1 MNDDFRLLG
10 EMYTVLVESIESI
23 KKYLANRTNNADTIN
38 FFTQRDNNNAPLFN
52 DGEVMAYYKWLEAKQ
67 ANTNII
73 LAYHKKYRS
82 LQPPRKDIRQFKDF
96 QSFELYV
103 DGIIGRAHFKQK
115 KEELHQQATQA
126 PDSQDVIEDN
136 DEVLIIHGSNQDK
149 CIRYGKGY
157 TFCISSPQ
165 PDQNMYS
172 HYRMGERQQEG
183 GVGADPSQTSFY
195 FIFFKKTPKSDPKHI
210 CVLNITRGKSHMEW
224 SFADNKTV
232 STSWEEVLKTFP
244 ILAKYKSKL
253 KFVPISKE
261 EKKESSLSRITLGH
275 SDNSHLRKFM
285 SLDFA
290 DKIKVINGFGR
301 RSSVTDEAFNYI
313 AKDKILLHTLANTGV
328 QKLTYQQYLAMPP
341 QEQKWYAVKAE
352 RLFNKIAQQDGW
364 NVTADAVDS
373 LLTRTKAK
381 SAVSMLHLGNG
392 NHIQFSSQHVIKLPD
407 GTKESPEFLI
417 LPDIIAARYLQDPST
432 NIHRAVK
439 ERLQTQF
446 SGNYAETNKS
456 VQEFKRFLEEVIA

>member
-1 MNDDFRLLG
+1 MRNDFRLLS
-10 EMYTVLVESIESI
+10 EVYTMFVESIDSI
-23 KKYLANRTNNADTIN
+23 KKYLANRTNNANIIN
-38 FFTQRDNNNAPLFN
+38 FFTQRDTNNAPLFN
-52 DGEVMAYYKWLEAKQ
+52 DGEVIAYYKWLEAKQ
-67 ANTNII
+67 VNNNII

-82 LQPPRKDIRQFKDF
+82 LQPPRKDIRKFKDF

-103 DGIIGRAHFKQK
+103 DGLIGKAHIKQK
-115 KEELHQQATQA
+115 KNELYQQAAEA

-136 DEVLIIHGSNQDK
+136 DEVLIVHGSNQDK

-157 TFCISSPQ
+157 TFCVADPE
-165 PDQNMYS
+165 PAQNMYS
-172 HYRMGERQQEG
+172 YYRMGEKQQEN
-183 GVGADPSQTSFY
+183 GVGADPRQASFY

-210 CVLNITRGKSHMEW
+210 CVLNITRGKSHMVW
-224 SFADNKTV
+224 SFADNETV

-261 EKKESSLSRITLGH
+261 EKKESSLSRITLGYL
-275 SDNSHLRKFM
+275 DNSHLRKFM

-290 DKIKVINGFGR
+290 DKIKVINGFGLWAG
-301 RSSVTDEAFNYI
+301 VTDEAFNYI
-313 AKDKILLHTLANTGV
+313 AKDKILLHALANTGV
-328 QKLTYQQYLAMPP
+328 QRLTYKQYLAMPS
-341 QEQKWYAVKAE
+341 QEQKWYTVKAE

-373 LLTRTKAK
+373 LLTRTKVK
-381 SAVSMLHLGNG
+381 SAVSMLYLSSGD
-392 NHIQFSSQHVIKLPD
+392 HIQFSSQHVITLPD
-407 GTKESPEFLI
+407 GTKVSPEFLI
-417 LPDIIAARYLQDPST
+417 LPDIIAVRYLQDPST
-432 NIHRAVK
+432 NIHKAVK

-456 VQEFKRFLEEVIA
+456 VQEFKRFLEEVLA